1 MKFKFL
7 RPLLLSSI
15 LLVTGGLVA
24 LAAYTADGR
33 ELVSLRY
40 LEDTF
45 LPKAVLQG
53 ENVLKT
59 HEDALYQGA
68 MEQAEALYEFYR
80 FRLGELDGSLLSSPA
95 LRDTR
100 FKEGDVLRLGTGSSL
115 LLLAG
120 QAKVAFPSG
129 AVVDVTAGEEV
140 FSENT
145 LQINHRYL
153 VAERTLATVT
163 VTSDTAVLSL
173 EGSYSLTPGTGPDY
187 NQLADALKT
196 MGLFRGSDTGYGQ
209 GYDLE
214 KAPTRMQGLILFLRL
229 MGEEEAAL
237 SSTAPCPFVDLP
249 DWCRPYGAYAYKK
262 GYTKGISATEFG
274 PNLELRSSEYVTFL
288 LRALGYS
295 DSGEA
300 PDFTWDSALPR
311 GLQLGLLTP
320 REHKMLTEDPFL
332 RAQAAYLSYY
342 ALDAKLKTTGE
353 TLYTHL
359 TVKGAL
365 DPAVCDAARKTVT
378 SARMK

>member
-80 FRLGELDGSLLSSPA
+80 FRLGALDGSLLSSPA

-163 VTSDTAVLSL
+163 VTSDTAILSL

-300 PDFTWDSALPR
+300 PDFTWDSAHSP
-311 GLQLGLLTP
+311 GT
-320 REHKMLTEDPFL
+320 
-332 RAQAAYLSYY
+332 
-342 ALDAKLKTTGE
+342 
-353 TLYTHL
+353 
-359 TVKGAL
+359 
-365 DPAVCDAARKTVT
+365 
-378 SARMK
+378 